1 MAGRSVDSILKPKVI
16 LREVSRLALPGTVL
30 SDLWGWG
37 LTARDPSSQSR
48 SNTIDY
54 DLRSGQY
61 DVFDSTR
68 TIASGRVPGTASSRQ
83 KPQKVGVVNF
93 TIPRSAETIELS
105 DEDLVNRRQ
114 IGEAVTVL
122 DARGETY
129 VRRQQRYMAQRV
141 ANMIEMQTAA
151 MLRGGR
157 YTFDTIGDEL
167 RQGFSGGEVT
177 IDYRV
182 DQTENIDQL
191 SMGTGGDIID
201 AAWATAS
208 TDIPLHL
215 FKINAAFNDL
225 VGRGLEHAVCNHTV
239 WNSVVNNTKVA
250 AQGGSANIVF
260 ESISRRGP
268 GEFSAVL
275 RSIPWLTWH
284 VIDYSLNTWNGSSF
298 DDRKLIEDDKVA
310 FFPEPDSQI
319 AQYMN
324 GAEMVTEGPA
334 GVRQFRHGFYP
345 YAYPS
350 HDPSGWNMTFVHN
363 GIPALYNPNA
373 LAYGDVS

>member
-1 MAGRSVDSILKPKVI
+1 MAGRSVDSILRPKVI

-37 LTARDPSSQSR
+37 LSARDPASQSGA
-48 SNTIDY
+48 NTIDY

-61 DVFDSTR
+61 DVFNSTR
-68 TIASGRVPGTASSRQ
+68 TIASGRVPGMASSRQ

-129 VRRQQRYMAQRV
+129 IRRQQRYMAQRV
-141 ANMIEMQTAA
+141 ANMIEFQTAA
-151 MLRGGR
+151 MMRGS
-157 YTFDTIGDEL
+157 YTFDTQGDEL

-177 IDYRV
+177 VNFQIPAD
-182 DQTENIDQL
+182 NKDQL
-191 SMGTGGDIID
+191 DMGTGSDIID
-201 AAWATAS
+201 ADWATVG

-215 FKINAAFNDL
+215 FQINSAFNDL
-225 VGRGLEHAVCNHTV
+225 VGSGLVHAICNHTV
-239 WNSVVNNTKVA
+239 WNSVINNTKVKD
-250 AQGGSANIVF
+250 QGGSANIVF
-260 ESISRRGP
+260 ESITRRGP

-284 VIDYSLNTWNGSSF
+284 IIDYSLNTWNGTSF
-298 DDRKLIEDDKVA
+298 ADRKLIEDNKVMLMA
-310 FFPEPDSQI
+310 EPSSET
-319 AQYMN
+319 ATYLN
-324 GAEMVTEGPA
+324 GGETVTEGPV

-350 HDPSGWNMTFVHN
+350 HDPSGWNMSYVHN
-363 GIPALYNPNA
+363 GIPALYNPA
-373 LAYGDVS
+373 AIAYGNVDVP

>member
-48 SNTIDY
+48 ANTIDY

-68 TIASGRVPGTASSRQ
+68 TVASGRVPGTASSRQ
-83 KPQKVGVVNF
+83 KPQKVGVVNY

-157 YTFDTIGDEL
+157 YTFDTQGDEL

-201 AAWATAS
+201 AAWATAT

-239 WNSVVNNTKVA
+239 WNSVLNNTKVKD
-250 AQGGSANIVF
+250 QGGSANIVF
-260 ESISRRGP
+260 ESITRRGP

-275 RSIPWLTWH
+275 RSIPWLNWH
-284 VIDYSLNTWNGSSF
+284 IIDYSLNVWDGSSF
-298 DDRKLIEDDKVA
+298 ADTTLIEDDKVA

-319 AQYMN
+319 ASYMN
-324 GAEMVTEGPA
+324 GAEMVTEGPN